1 MIGHLAALLTIFV
14 WGTTYISTKLLLESF
29 APIEILFTR
38 FLIGFIALSLALRV
52 RIHFRPFAEEKIY
65 MAAGLSGVTLYFLF
79 ENIAL
84 EYTYASNASVI
95 AVVIPMLTA
104 ILARLFLGGAPI
116 RFSFI
121 AGFLCAMTGIVMLS
135 FAGASELKLNPFG
148 DFLAFIAACVW
159 AVYSIFT
166 RRIAAFGETSVAAT
180 RHIFFYGLLFMLP
193 ALYLF
198 DYQWKPEALADPLNL
213 GNLLFLGLGA
223 SALCFV
229 TWTFSVMRLGA
240 VKAAVYLYLQP
251 VVTIL
256 FAVVVLG
263 ERITPLSAAG
273 IFLTMAG
280 LFLSEWLPM
289 LMEHHHKKQLA

>member
-14 WGTTYISTKLLLESF
+14 WGTTYISTKVLLESF
-29 APIEILFTR
+29 SPIEILFSR
-38 FLIGFIALSLALRV
+38 FLIGFLALSIALHT
-52 RIHFRPFAEEKIY
+52 RIRFRPAAEERIY
-65 MAAGLSGVTLYFLF
+65 AAAGLCGVTMYFLF

-104 ILARLFLGGAPI
+104 ILARIFLHGAPI
-116 RFSFI
+116 RFPFI

-135 FAGASELKLNPFG
+135 FAGASELRLNPFG
-148 DFLAFIAACVW
+148 DFLAFVAACVW

-166 RRIAAFGETSVAAT
+166 RRIAAFGESSLAAT

-193 ALYLF
+193 ALYIF
-198 DYQWKPEALADPLNL
+198 DYHWKPDALTDALNL
-213 GNLLFLGLGA
+213 SNLLFLGLGA

-256 FAVVVLG
+256 FAVAVLG

-280 LFLSEWLPM
+280 LFLSEWLPA
-289 LMEHHHKKQLA
+289 LMEKYHGK